1 MIALW
6 RCTSSKRSN
15 MRVDSREQIKMQNSP
30 DGQRFIIAEPLGDPE
45 TPEASIHVGENWFA
59 EFQDQQA
66 GAR

>member
-1 MIALW
+1 
-6 RCTSSKRSN
+6 
-15 MRVDSREQIKMQNSP
+15 MRNSP

-45 TPEASIHVGENWFA
+45 TPEASIHVLENWFA